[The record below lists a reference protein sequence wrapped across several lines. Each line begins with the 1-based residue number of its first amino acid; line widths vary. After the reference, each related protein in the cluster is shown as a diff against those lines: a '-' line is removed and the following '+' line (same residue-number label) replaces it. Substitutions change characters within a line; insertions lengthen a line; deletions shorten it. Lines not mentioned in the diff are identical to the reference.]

1 MNDLTNAKK
10 RLRELL
16 NTNDIER
23 VIISSPI
30 KKSDDLAYKIDIC
43 KIEVKKRTCFQFS
56 YYKKT
61 SVKHENIFE
70 DELDIIEKI
79 FLIMSDNFKQ
89 CNIFS
94 DKEITLLMNKKRMF
108 KITGLKD
115 NMNCGKYN
123 IKSHNKEKN
132 YILKD
137 GEKIDWLIKLGI
149 MSKDG
154 FVLNSK
160 QKKFRQINRF
170 LEMIDD
176 VSKYL
181 PENSL
186 IIDMGCGK
194 SYLTFAMY
202 YYLNLVKNKNV
213 YIKGFDLKKDVVEYC
228 GRLAFDF
235 NFKNLEFS
243 FGDISDIEKLIEKA
257 DMVVALHACD
267 TATDYALYNAVKW
280 KSKVIL
286 SVPCCQ
292 HEVFKQVENDLLK
305 NMFSHGVLKERFSS
319 LLTDSVR
326 AETLELCGYSVSVME
341 FIDMEHTP
349 KNIMI
354 RAIKKEVTGDLRCK
368 LETYEN
374 LLKQF
379 NINPTIYKLL
389 KDSFL
394 C

>member
-1 MNDLTNAKK
+1 M
-10 RLRELL
+10 
-16 NTNDIER
+16 
-23 VIISSPI
+23 V
-30 KKSDDLAYKIDIC
+30 YKIDIC
-43 KIEVKKRTCFQFS
+43 KIEVKKRICFQFS

-61 SVKHENIFE
+61 NVNHENIFA
-70 DELDIIEKI
+70 DEIDIIEKI

-89 CNIFS
+89 CNIFA

-108 KITGLKD
+108 KITGLKYKE
-115 NMNCGKYN
+115 NCGEHN

-137 GEKIDWLIKLGI
+137 GEKIDWLVKLGI
-149 MSKDG
+149 MSENG

-176 VSKYL
+176 VLKYL
-181 PENSL
+181 PENSV

-228 GRLAFDF
+228 GRLARDF
-235 NFKNLEFS
+235 NFEKLEFS

-280 KSKVIL
+280 KSKIIL

-292 HEVFKQVENDLLK
+292 HELFKQVKNELLK
-305 NMFSHGVLKERFSS
+305 SMFSQGVLKERFSS
-319 LLTDSVR
+319 LLTDSIR

-354 RAIKKEVTGDLRCK
+354 RAIKKEAAGNLKDK
-368 LETYEN
+368 LKAYEN
-374 LLKQF
+374 VLKQF